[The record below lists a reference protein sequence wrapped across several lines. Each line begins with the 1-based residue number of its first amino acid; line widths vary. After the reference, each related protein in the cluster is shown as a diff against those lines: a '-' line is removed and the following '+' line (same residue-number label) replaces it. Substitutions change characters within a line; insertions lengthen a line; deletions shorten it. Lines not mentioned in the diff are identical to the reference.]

1 MGDSQL
7 IVPDFTDGHRKRLA
21 PSIFDL
27 SSASAADGNKA
38 TSAED
43 TLQSWNE
50 IYSGITSLDD
60 NLAKRLLQEW
70 QGLKTEDVNRGLS
83 IDILKQMKPSELD
96 KLMRG
101 KTIAHISDVVGF
113 MQQLQV
119 VYSDYVICVSPLE
132 AVEEALTQNFDIR
145 PSRTKTF

>member
-43 TLQSWNE
+43 TLQLWNE
-50 IYSGITSLDD
+50 IYSGIKSLDD
-60 NLAKRLLQEW
+60 NLAKRLLREW
-70 QGLKTEDVNRGLS
+70 QGLKIEDVNLGGLS
-83 IDILKQMKPSELD
+83 IDILKRMKPSELE
-96 KLMRG
+96 KLMQG
-101 KTIAHISDVVGF
+101 KTIAHISDVVSF

-119 VYSDYVICVSPLE
+119 LPL
-132 AVEEALTQNFDIR
+132 ARKLQDL
-145 PSRTKTF
+145 